1 MKGVISLLT
10 LATPAEGFANHYKRT
25 QALVRRQA
33 GDDPPSVVD
42 WNEASVEVLSS
53 AAADCAAGPCDV
65 DDLVNIKEAFEGR
78 LDFFDA
84 IVRNYDAHGLVGVAD
99 DVAAAEDGDAAPP
112 ADVSGA
118 TAEDRA
124 LRNYLTGVKKQG
136 LHVKRKLRDIESL
149 LTDRQ

>member
-10 LATPAEGFANHYKRT
+10 LATPAEGFASHYKRT
-25 QALVRRQA
+25 QALVRARQA

-65 DDLVNIKEAFEGR
+65 DDLVNIKAAFEGR

-84 IVRNYDAHGLVGVAD
+84 IVRNYDAHGLVGALD
-99 DVAAAEDGDAAPP
+99 DAAAAEDAAAAA